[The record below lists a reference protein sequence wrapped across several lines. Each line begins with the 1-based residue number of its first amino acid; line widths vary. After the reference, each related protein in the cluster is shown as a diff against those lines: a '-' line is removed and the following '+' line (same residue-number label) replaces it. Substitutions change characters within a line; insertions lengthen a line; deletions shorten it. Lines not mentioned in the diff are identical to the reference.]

1 MITAGLAS
9 VGFPDRPLAEVV
21 ELALGAGAGAVAW
34 GGDVHV
40 PAGDLVAAER
50 AAALSEAAGL
60 VVGVYGSG
68 YRAGCDDP
76 EEFAAVLDSAQS
88 LGAPGVL
95 VRAGGVAPWEA
106 TVGAW
111 SFVVAELRR
120 CVRLAAERDLVVVAE
135 HSATSLFGTL
145 ESALRLLA
153 AVPGLAAHWRALGG
167 SGAVLA
173 EVSALLPSLVVLSCG
188 AGDPGASAALELLAR
203 DGGARMALLEPAS
216 GDATAV
222 VRDGRALLAL
232 LERRS

>member
-1 MITAGLAS
+1 
-9 VGFPDRPLAEVV
+9 
-21 ELALGAGAGAVAW
+21 
-34 GGDVHV
+34 
-40 PAGDLVAAER
+40 
-50 AAALSEAAGL
+50 SEAAGL
-60 VVGVYGSG
+60 GVGVYGSG

-106 TVGAW
+106 TAEAW

-153 AVPGLAAHWRALGG
+153 DVPGLAAHWRALGG

-173 EVSALLPSLVVLSCG
+173 EVSALLPSLAVLSCG

-232 LERRS
+232 LGRRP